1 MSNQTTTPPRVPLK
15 SEEFEKIAGALHRLN
30 EIKTSSIIDPKYQ
43 AEVEGLIA
51 FLADQFISH
60 GSEFLGCWMAVKHEY
75 EPLINLV
82 AGVQHRV
89 QGVIRQAALRN
100 AKLVQTNDTASKPG
114 KSHIVPQPEG
124 EAPRIISKE

>member
-1 MSNQTTTPPRVPLK
+1 MSNQTTTPPRIPLT

-30 EIKTSSIIDPKYQ
+30 EIKTSTIIDPKYA
-43 AEVEGLIA
+43 AEAEGLIE

-60 GSEFLGCWMAVKHEY
+60 GPEFLGCWMAVKHEY

-100 AKLVQTNDTASKPG
+100 AKLEQTTDATS
-114 KSHIVPQPEG
+114 QPKDVNLEG
-124 EAPRIISKE
+124 EKPRILSKE